1 MCKLGNR
8 KYMSNNKTFESGSKK
23 WEEINCPV
31 CGGSRF
37 DPLFEKNG
45 EPFVRCHECD
55 LMMINPRPLYDHVIE
70 TYDDSYSDFY
80 IKKGNKKIA
89 RFNRWAKTVQ
99 ALGAK
104 TGRWLDIGCS
114 AGFVV
119 KVAQD
124 LGYDAYGVDVESH
137 GIDFARNTLGLKNV
151 SQGMLEDQ
159 NYPDEFFDVIS
170 IYDVIEHV
178 PDLNKFVTEISRIL
192 TKEGVLDIRTP
203 DEGHW
208 AVPKDRSK
216 WNAVIP
222 SEHLYYFNS
231 KTLTMLLQQHGL
243 KMIKHKFNFK
253 PTLKMYFSYSGK

>member
-1 MCKLGNR
+1 MVGDN
-8 KYMSNNKTFESGSKK
+8 TQ
-23 WEEINCPV
+23 WEEIDCPV
-31 CGGSRF
+31 CGGNRF
-37 DPLFEKNG
+37 TPLFEKNG
-45 EPFVRCHECD
+45 EPCVRCQDCS
-55 LMMINPRPLYDHVIE
+55 LMLINPRPLYDHVIE
-70 TYDDSYSDFY
+70 TYDDDYSDFY
-80 IKKGNKKIA
+80 INKQDKKIA
-89 RFNRWAKTVQ
+89 RFNRWARTVQ
-99 ALGAK
+99 NLGVS

-137 GIDFARNTLGLKNV
+137 GIEFARNTLGLENV

-159 NYPDEFFDVIS
+159 NYPADFFDVIS

-178 PDLNKFVTEISRIL
+178 PNLNKFVAEMARIL
-192 TKEGVLDIRTP
+192 KKGGIIDIRTP

-208 AVPKDRSK
+208 RVPKKRID

-231 KTLTMLLQQHGL
+231 KTLIMLLHKHGL
-243 KMIKHKFNFK
+243 KMVKHKFNFK